1 MLSIVIPVLNE
12 EIGIATALCRLQPLM
27 QRGAEVVVVDGGSVD
42 GTVEAARPYATGVIA
57 APRGRGAQL
66 KAGVA
71 AAKGAAL
78 VFLHADTEL
87 PAEADRLILE
97 ALNAHAW
104 GRFDVT
110 IAGSHPLLMV
120 VARMMNLRSCLTGI
134 ATGDQA
140 MFMTRAAYDVAG
152 GVPDIAL
159 MEDIALSK
167 RLKRLGRPACLKAK
181 VTTSGRRWERHG
193 VVRTILLMWSL
204 RLLYWAGVSPDRL
217 ARWYGYRPRGE
228 GVGATIIK

>member
-1 MLSIVIPVLNE
+1 MLSIIVPVLNE
-12 EIGIATALCRLQPLM
+12 ESGMAAALCRLEPFV
-27 QRGAEVVVVDGGSVD
+27 QRGAEVIVVDGGSVD
-42 GTVEAARPYATGVIA
+42 GTLAAARPHASRVVA

-66 KAGVA
+66 RAGA
-71 AAKGAAL
+71 AAASGTAL
-78 VFLHADTEL
+78 LFLHADTEL

-97 ALNAHAW
+97 ALRCHPW
-104 GRFDVT
+104 GRFDVA

-120 VARMMNLRSCLTGI
+120 VARMMNLRSRLTAI

-140 MFMTRAAYDVAG
+140 MFMTRAAYMAAG

-204 RLLYWAGVSPDRL
+204 RLLYWLGASPDRL
-217 ARWYGYRPRGE
+217 ARWYGYRPQGKGLTE
-228 GVGATIIK
+228 PI

>member
-1 MLSIVIPVLNE
+1 MPMLSIIVPVLNE
-12 EIGIATALCRLQPLM
+12 EIGIAAALCRLQPFVT
-27 QRGAEVVVVDGGSVD
+27 RGAEVIVVDGGSTD
-42 GTVEAARPYATGVIA
+42 RTVEAARPHARRVLA

-66 KAGVA
+66 GAGA
-71 AAKGAAL
+71 AAAEGEVL

-87 PAEADRLILE
+87 PAAADRLIAE
-97 ALNAHAW
+97 ALKSHAW

-110 IAGSHPLLMV
+110 ITGSHPLLMV
-120 VARMMNLRSCLTGI
+120 VARMMNLRSRATGI

-140 MFMTRAAYDVAG
+140 MFMTRTAYDASG

-167 RLKRLGRPACLKAK
+167 RLKRLGRPACLRAK
-181 VTTSGRRWERHG
+181 VTTSGRRWQRHG

-204 RLLYWAGVSPDRL
+204 RLLYWAGASPDPL
-217 ARWYGYRPRGE
+217 ARWYGYRPRG
-228 GVGATIIK
+228 

>member
-1 MLSIVIPVLNE
+1 MTANVPMLSIIVPVLNE
-12 EIGIATALCRLQPLM
+12 EIGIAAALYRLQPFVR
-27 QRGAEVVVVDGGSVD
+27 RGAEVIVVDGGSTD
-42 GTVEAARPYATGVIA
+42 RTVEAARPHARRVLT

-66 KAGVA
+66 KAGA
-71 AAKGAAL
+71 AAARGTAL

-87 PAEADRLILE
+87 PAEADRLIAE
-97 ALNAHAW
+97 ALASHAW
-104 GRFDVT
+104 GRFDVA

-140 MFMTRAAYDVAG
+140 MFMTRAAHDAAG
-152 GVPDIAL
+152 GVPDLAL

-167 RLKRLGRPACLKAK
+167 RLKRLGRPACLRAK
-181 VTTSGRRWERHG
+181 VITSGRRWERQG

-204 RLLYWAGVSPDRL
+204 RLLYWAGVSPERL
-217 ARWYGYRPRGE
+217 ARWYGYRPQ
-228 GVGATIIK
+228 T